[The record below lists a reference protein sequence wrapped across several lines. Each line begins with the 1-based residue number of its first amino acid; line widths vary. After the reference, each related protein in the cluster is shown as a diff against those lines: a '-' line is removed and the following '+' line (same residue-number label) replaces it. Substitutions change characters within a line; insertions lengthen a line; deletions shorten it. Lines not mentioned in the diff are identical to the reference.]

1 MKSMTGF
8 GRGQAEGD
16 GFSVQVDVRSLNHR
30 FLEVRVRGLSDM
42 PGLVLLCEEA
52 VRKRFSRGSFDVNVL
67 LDFGGFRRPKVIH
80 REAAARLWGE
90 LRELA
95 AALGTGEG
103 PSLEALLSL
112 GIVQEESPE
121 EEAIR
126 PVLEQALERA
136 LAEVEAFRSR
146 EGEKLLEALR
156 REAGILRELLSR
168 ARDEVPRAKEAF
180 AERLDKR
187 LRELGLLDEA
197 RIALE
202 VGIWA
207 ERTDVQEELDR
218 LEAHLHRLEGLLGGE
233 GPIGRELEF
242 LAQEITREANTL
254 AAKSRGVPLGEV
266 ALELK
271 LCAERIREQARN
283 VE

>member
-1 MKSMTGF
+1 MRSMTGF
-8 GRGQAEGD
+8 GRGRAEGD

-30 FLEVRVRGLSDM
+30 FLEVRVRGLTDM
-42 PGLVLLCEEA
+42 PGLVLLCEDA
-52 VRKRFSRGSFDVNVL
+52 VKGRFSRGSFDVNVL
-67 LDFGGFRRPKVIH
+67 LDFGGFRRPKAIH
-80 REAAARLWGE
+80 REAAVRLWE
-90 LRELA
+90 QLQELA
-95 AALGTGEG
+95 AALGAKEA

-112 GIVQEESPE
+112 GVVQEESPE

-126 PVLEQALERA
+126 PVLERALEQA
-136 LAEVEAFRSR
+136 LAEVEAFRAR
-146 EGEKLLEALR
+146 EGEKLFEALR
-156 REAGILRELLSR
+156 RETGILRELISR
-168 ARDEVPRAKEAF
+168 AKDEVPRAKEAF
-180 AERLDKR
+180 AERLKKR
-187 LRELGLLDEA
+187 LGELSVLDEA

-218 LEAHLHRLEGLLGGE
+218 LEAHLHRLEGLLGAE
-233 GPIGRELEF
+233 GPMGRELEF

>member
-1 MKSMTGF
+1 MRSMTGF
-8 GRGQAEGD
+8 GRGRAEGD

-42 PGLVLLCEEA
+42 PGLVLLCEDA
-52 VRKRFSRGSFDVNVL
+52 VKGRFSRGSFDVNVL
-67 LDFGGFRRPKVIH
+67 LDFGGFRRPKAIH
-80 REAAARLWGE
+80 REAAARLWKQ
-90 LRELA
+90 LQELA
-95 AALGTGEG
+95 AALGAKEA
-103 PSLEALLSL
+103 PSIEALLSL
-112 GIVQEESPE
+112 GVVQEESPE

-126 PVLEQALERA
+126 PVLERALEQA
-136 LAEVEAFRSR
+136 LAEVEAFRAR

-156 REAGILRELLSR
+156 RETGILRELISR
-168 ARDEVPRAKEAF
+168 AKEEVPRAKEAF
-180 AERLDKR
+180 SERLKKR
-187 LRELGLLDEA
+187 LGELSVLDEA

-218 LEAHLHRLEGLLGGE
+218 LEAHLRRLEGLLGAE
-233 GPIGRELEF
+233 GPMGRELEF